1 MTKLQPSLPASKAAN
16 HEKKRQFSQ
25 RVSRLEPRTQG
36 RLRGASVLRLMQ
48 FGPCGER
55 AARFGGAK

>member
-1 MTKLQPSLPASKAAN
+1 MKWRQASLPASKAAN
-16 HEKKRQFSQ
+16 LEKKRQFSQ
-25 RVSRLEPRTQG
+25 QIPPLAPRAQG
-36 RLRGASVLRLMQ
+36 RLRGASVLRFLR